1 MITESGWGKYPLVPA
16 VQGED
21 EILVHTLADR
31 PDFSNLDALTR
42 QIEEKTLAF
51 TADVERFLSGLP
63 QPL

>member
-1 MITESGWGKYPLVPA
+1 M
-16 VQGED
+16 
-21 EILVHTLADR
+21 HTLADR